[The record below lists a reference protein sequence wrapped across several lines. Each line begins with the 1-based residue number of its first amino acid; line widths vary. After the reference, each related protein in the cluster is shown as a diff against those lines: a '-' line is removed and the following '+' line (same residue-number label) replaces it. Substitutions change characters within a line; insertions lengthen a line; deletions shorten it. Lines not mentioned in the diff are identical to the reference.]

1 MGERHMRSGPGDW
14 RDGSATA
21 RRDIDDVDD
30 CGRRHDDHD
39 GHTVK
44 RCVDHCSLA
53 KFSATHDDM
62 VDETIFLRLFCGEPA
77 VAFAVCANLVD
88 FAA

>member
-1 MGERHMRSGPGDW
+1 MGERHMRSRPCDR

-21 RRDIDDVDD
+21 GCDIDDVDD
-30 CGRRHDDHD
+30 FRHRHDDHD
-39 GHTVK
+39 GRTIE